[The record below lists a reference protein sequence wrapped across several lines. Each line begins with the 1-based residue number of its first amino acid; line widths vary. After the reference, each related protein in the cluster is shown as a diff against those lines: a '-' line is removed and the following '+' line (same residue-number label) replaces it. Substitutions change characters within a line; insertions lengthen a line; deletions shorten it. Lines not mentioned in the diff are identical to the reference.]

1 MLPWTSSPHLPPD
14 VTTRSNLIA
23 GLLDQHYTVRM
34 NSIKNSANPLLQAL
48 TSRHLIWRGGAGLEQ
63 KTRPTGLP
71 QLDRKLG
78 GGLPA
83 QGVIDVRSLRGIGE
97 LRLFLPS
104 LSEAQNSGRL
114 CVFIAPPW
122 QLYAEGLAAA
132 GLNLAQVL
140 LVRPGTDAESLWAAE
155 QSLKSGACGAVIL
168 WQDTMTLHQAR
179 RLQLAAQ
186 QGQAQLVL
194 LRSSQ
199 APTLPASLCLQLT
212 AHSRGLMVN
221 VLKRRG
227 GWPLSE
233 FLLDLHSHWPELTL
247 RPEPRRRQ
255 SLTDAQM
262 V

>member
-1 MLPWTSSPHLPPD
+1 
-14 VTTRSNLIA
+14 
-23 GLLDQHYTVRM
+23 M
-34 NSIKNSANPLLQAL
+34 NSIKESTNPLLQAL
-48 TSRHLIWRGGAGLEQ
+48 TSRQLIWRGGTALEQ
-63 KTRPTGLP
+63 KTHPTGLS
-71 QLDRKLG
+71 QLDHKLG

-83 QGVIDVRSLRGIGE
+83 HGVIDVRSLRGIGE

-104 LSEAQNSGRL
+104 LSEAQSSGRL

-122 QLYAEGLAAA
+122 HLYAEGLAGA

-140 LVRPGTDAESLWAAE
+140 LVRPSTGAESLWAAE

-168 WQDTMTLHQAR
+168 WQDKMTLHQAR

-194 LRSSQ
+194 LRSSE
-199 APTLPASLCLQLT
+199 ARTLPASLCLQLT

-233 FLLDLHSHWPELTL
+233 FLLDLRSHWPELTL
-247 RPEPRRRQ
+247 KPETRRRQ
-255 SLTDAQM
+255 PSSNVQTR
-262 V
+262 

>member
-1 MLPWTSSPHLPPD
+1 
-14 VTTRSNLIA
+14 
-23 GLLDQHYTVRM
+23 M
-34 NSIKNSANPLLQAL
+34 NSSVEFINPLLQAL
-48 TSRHLIWRGGAGLEQ
+48 TSRHLIWRGGTGLEQ

-71 QLDRKLG
+71 QLDHKLG
-78 GGLPA
+78 GGLPV

-104 LSEAQNSGRL
+104 LAETQNSGRL

-140 LVRPGTDAESLWAAE
+140 LVRPGTDAESLWASE

-179 RLQLAAQ
+179 RLQLATQ

-247 RPEPRRRQ
+247 RPETRRCQPSNNVQTR
-255 SLTDAQM
+255 
-262 V
+262 